1 MIDEPMAQDQALAT
15 IQRIVEQRQAE
26 PEPFTKLV
34 RRMRLAQS
42 RYFQV
47 RTQDALIHA
56 RRLEPVVL
64 NGHTRRRCQSNTTA
78 RYPRPGYQ

>member
-1 MIDEPMAQDQALAT
+1 MIDEPMTQDQALAT
-15 IQRIVEQRQAE
+15 IQGIVEQRQAE

-56 RRLEPVVL
+56 RRLEKQVDTHL
-64 NGHTRRRCQSNTTA
+64 RNLEMGD
-78 RYPRPGYQ
+78 RP